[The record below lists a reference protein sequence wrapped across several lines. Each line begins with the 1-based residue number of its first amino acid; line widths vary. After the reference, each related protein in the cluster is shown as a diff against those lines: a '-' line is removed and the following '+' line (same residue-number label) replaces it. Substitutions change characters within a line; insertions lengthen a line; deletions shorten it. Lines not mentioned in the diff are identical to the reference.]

1 MASEL
6 TTGMLIIKQ
15 KDKLDYDI
23 SMLVTSNSS
32 KFLKKARGKIIFECS
47 DVKKIEDTFQHLTK
61 DKPTAILNLNS
72 KGYDEDG
79 DLVSEFTYEWSLK
92 RKF

>member
-1 MASEL
+1 MRENAS
-6 TTGMLIIKQ
+6 TA
-15 KDKLDYDI
+15 
-23 SMLVTSNSS
+23 

-79 DLVSEFTYEWSLK
+79 DLVSEFKYEWSLK